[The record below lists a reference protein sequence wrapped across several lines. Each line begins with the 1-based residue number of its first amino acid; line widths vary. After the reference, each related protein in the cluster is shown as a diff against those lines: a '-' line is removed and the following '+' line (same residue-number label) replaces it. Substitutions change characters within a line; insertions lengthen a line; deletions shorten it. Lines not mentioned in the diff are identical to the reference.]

1 MTATISVA
9 LVFSVVAAAGT
20 LYSIWN
26 QHKKNVEEE
35 ERKARAQEKNFVKL
49 DVKMDSVLGTTASI
63 LSKQEQYASKLE
75 HLSGDIIKSNE
86 RIETLFHYKDD
97 HEQRIKKLEGK

>member
-1 MTATISVA
+1 MDASISVA

-26 QHKKNVEEE
+26 QHKKNVAEE
-35 ERKARAQEKNFVKL
+35 ERKARAQAENFVKL
-49 DVKMDSVLGTTASI
+49 DVKMDSVLGTTGSI
-63 LSKQEQYASKLE
+63 LNKQEQYGIKLE
-75 HLSGDIIKSNE
+75 HLSGELIKTNE

-97 HEQRIKKLEGK
+97 HETRLKELEKK